1 MPPAEEHYTTYELEW
16 QKKKKKIEPESDKFS
31 QANYQF
37 IDILNYTM

>member
-16 QKKKKKIEPESDKFS
+16 QKKKKIEPEPDKFS

-37 IDILNYTM
+37 INILNSTM